1 MMQQSK
7 RVYIWE
13 LPVRLTH
20 WINTVCI
27 VAFSI
32 TGLYIG
38 DPFMHALS
46 ADQYIMGWMR
56 FIHFIAGYAFLM
68 SMIIR
73 IYWSFMGNEY
83 ANWRV
88 LFPFSAER
96 WSDLIGG
103 LKFYALLSKKAPFAI
118 GHTATAG
125 LTYLIVFLIFGFEI
139 VSGFAL
145 YSVNHSGLL
154 WTLLGGWLTGLLH
167 LQTIRLYH
175 HLAMY
180 VILAFVLVHIYIAWW
195 LDSVE
200 KNGLMF
206 SIFGGYKFIS
216 GKE

>member
-1 MMQQSK
+1 MQQSK

-20 WINTVCI
+20 WINTACI
-27 VAFSI
+27 IAFSI

-38 DPFMHALS
+38 NPFMHALS

-56 FIHFIAGYAFLM
+56 FIHFVAGYAFLM

-88 LFPFSAER
+88 WFPFSAER
-96 WSDLIGG
+96 WRDLIGG
-103 LKFYALLSKKAPFAI
+103 LKFYALLSKKAPFAV

-125 LTYLIVFLIFGFEI
+125 LIYLIIFLIFGFEI

-145 YSVNHSGLL
+145 YSVTHSGLL

-180 VILAFVLVHIYIAWW
+180 IILAFVLVHIYIAWW
-195 LDSVE
+195 FDSVE

-206 SIFGGYKFIS
+206 SILGGYKFIS

>member
-7 RVYIWE
+7 RVYVWE

-38 DPFMHALS
+38 NPFMHALS

-73 IYWSFMGNEY
+73 IYWSFMGNEH

-96 WSDLIGG
+96 WRDLIGG

>member
-7 RVYIWE
+7 RVYVWE

-38 DPFMHALS
+38 NPFMHALS

-73 IYWSFMGNEY
+73 IYWSFMGNEH

-96 WSDLIGG
+96 WRDLIGG

-180 VILAFVLVHIYIAWW
+180 VIFAFVLVHIYIAWW

>member
-7 RVYIWE
+7 RVYTWE
-13 LPVRLTH
+13 FPVRLTH
-20 WINTVCI
+20 WISTACI
-27 VAFSI
+27 IAFSI

-38 DPFMHALS
+38 NPFIHALS

-56 FIHFIAGYAFLM
+56 FIHFVAGYAFLM

-83 ANWRV
+83 ASWRV
-88 LFPFSAER
+88 WFPFSAER
-96 WSDLIGG
+96 RRDLIGG
-103 LKFYALLSKKAPFAI
+103 IKFYALLSKKAPFAI

-125 LTYLIVFLIFGFEI
+125 LTYFIVFLIFGFEI

-145 YSVNHSGLL
+145 YSVNHSGFL

-167 LQTIRLYH
+167 FQTIRLLH
-175 HLAMY
+175 HLVMY